1 MRVQLGAIWM
11 PAPTSP
17 NSAERSST
25 RTLQALAGQ
34 RERGG
39 QAADAAAD
47 HDDVGVPLPEL
58 IARFLDG
65 LAAVPAALGAAHAR
79 ASLVAFRLRAVRL
92 SFSASKTGESLK
104 RNRSSAP
111 ESESEVPASDLAEN
125 GCQDGTTNRS
135 PRPTDQVLSPTV
147 TVPEPSKTV

>member
-1 MRVQLGAIWM
+1 MQLGAIWM

-25 RTLQALAGQ
+25 RTLRPLRARAN
-34 RERGG
+34 
-39 QAADAAAD
+39 AADRPPMPPPTTMTSGRPD
-47 HDDVGVPLPEL
+47 FTGGRLPC
-58 IARFLDG
+58 
-65 LAAVPAALGAAHAR
+65 
-79 ASLVAFRLRAVRL
+79 ASRL

-104 RNRSSAP
+104 RNRSSALR
-111 ESESEVPASDLAEN
+111 SESVAPASDLAEN

-135 PRPTDQVLSPTV
+135 PRLTDQVLSPTV

>member
-1 MRVQLGAIWM
+1 MQLGAIWM

-25 RTLQALAGQ
+25 RTRSPLRVSAN
-34 RERGG
+34 
-39 QAADAAAD
+39 AADRPPMPPPTTITSGRPD
-47 HDDVGVPLPEL
+47 FTGPCLPWC
-58 IARFLDG
+58 
-65 LAAVPAALGAAHAR
+65 
-79 ASLVAFRLRAVRL
+79 VRL
-92 SFSASKTGESLK
+92 SFSASKTGASLK
-104 RNRSSAP
+104 RNRSSARR
-111 ESESEVPASDLAEN
+111 SESVAPASDLAEN